1 MTVEELSAL
10 RLGAELQNLRPYLK
24 MDIEQQINGVMN
36 SVSALVNKNE
46 LTPELA
52 MLKWMEVITLRRIL
66 TRADQ
71 RIAPTEGDKH

>member
-24 MDIEQQINGVMN
+24 MDIEQQITGVMN

-66 TRADQ
+66 TRTDQ